1 MDRRSFHKAVGL
13 SILGVGA
20 IGPARAWT
28 APDGGREAVRRRA
41 GEDHKDWARKHFR
54 GMENLFLPSF
64 TADFAQL
71 DEEGIRADVRQAAR
85 QGFFS
90 THARQSGSEEPRREP
105 AAARESSP
113 TKRAARFSSP
123 RVWVDGR
130 STNRW
135 TDSGSPS
142 EPAHR
147 RIFLSLQRAETEA
160 QVVTAARRL
169 IEATDLPIVLYGQPD
184 DEFMRFHPSGLP
196 LDAFD
201 RLASLPNVIA
211 VKFTQVMNLATAY
224 ELAARV
230 SDRLLIGPVHLEAV
244 PLLAS
249 RHHVQWSGQWTVEA
263 LQSPERPYGVE
274 FIDHIGNGRM
284 KEALE
289 KYWILHPAYQA
300 FYELQGPPLRLGG
313 HPWCHQKYLSVADG
327 RQWRSAQGSRRER
340 RAGAAARCGW
350 PPRHPRGLQDRGH
363 RHGRSPGRS
372 VHGRK
377 RRLPA
382 GDEGSGSQGH
392 PAVSDLTRHSTW

>member
-13 SILGVGA
+13 SILGAGA

-41 GEDHKDWARKHFR
+41 GEDHKAWARKHFR

-90 THARQSGSEEPRREP
+90 TLPVNLGLKSRDESRRLLEIVADEARGKILVTAGAGGRTFDEQ
-105 AAARESSP
+105 
-113 TKRAARFSSP
+113 
-123 RVWVDGR
+123 VDGLR
-130 STNRW
+130 FAERAGASQ
-135 TDSGSPS
+135 
-142 EPAHR
+142 
-147 RIFLSLQRAETEA
+147 IFMSLQRAETEA
-160 QVVTAARRL
+160 QIVTTARRL

-289 KYWILHPAYQA
+289 KYLDPASCVSGLLRA
-300 FYELQGPPLRLGG
+300 AGSASPPGRA
-313 HPWCHQKYLSVADG
+313 PVVPPEVLSVADG

-340 RAGAAARCGW
+340 RSGCRRSMRLAAAPSARSSRPW
-350 PPRHPRGLQDRGH
+350 ASARSISRTKRSWSETPPTSAGPGFGISRAPR
-363 RHGRSPGRS
+363 
-372 VHGRK
+372 
-377 RRLPA
+377 
-382 GDEGSGSQGH
+382 
-392 PAVSDLTRHSTW
+392 ST

>member
-13 SILGVGA
+13 SILGAGA
-20 IGPARAWT
+20 IGPARAWA
-28 APDGGREAVRRRA
+28 APDGGGNSVRRGA
-41 GEDHKDWARKHFR
+41 GEDHKAWARKHFR

-90 THARQSGSEEPRREP
+90 TLPVNLGLKSRDESRRLLEIVADEARGKILVTAGVGGRTFDEQ
-105 AAARESSP
+105 
-113 TKRAARFSSP
+113 
-123 RVWVDGR
+123 VDGLR
-130 STNRW
+130 FAERAGASQ
-135 TDSGSPS
+135 
-142 EPAHR
+142 
-147 RIFLSLQRAETEA
+147 IFLSLQRAETEA

-184 DEFMRFHPSGLP
+184 DEFIRFHPSGLP

-313 HPWCHQKYLSVADG
+313 HPWCHQKYY
-327 RQWRSAQGSRRER
+327 QWLTGGNGGLLRDLGESAARVPPLDAVGR
-340 RAGAAARCGW
+340 RAIREVFKTVGIGTVDLPDEAFMVGNVAY
-350 PPRHPRGLQDRGH
+350 HRGTRV
-363 RHGRSPGRS
+363 R
-372 VHGRK
+372 
-377 RRLPA
+377 
-382 GDEGSGSQGH
+382 
-392 PAVSDLTRHSTW
+392 DLKATPQYLT

>member
-13 SILGVGA
+13 SLLGVAA
-20 IGPARAWT
+20 IDPARAWT
-28 APDGGREAVRRRA
+28 APDGGRDAVRRRA
-41 GEDHKDWARKHFR
+41 GEDHKAWARKHFR
-54 GMENLFLPSF
+54 GKENLFLPSF
-64 TADFAQL
+64 TQDFAQL

-85 QGFFS
+85 HGFFS
-90 THARQSGSEEPRREP
+90 TLPVSLGLKSRDESRRLLEIVADEARGKILVTAGVSG
-105 AAARESSP
+105 
-113 TKRAARFSSP
+113 RAFDEQ
-123 RVWVDGR
+123 VDGLR
-130 STNRW
+130 FAERAGASQ
-135 TDSGSPS
+135 
-142 EPAHR
+142 
-147 RIFLSLQRAETEA
+147 IFMSLQRADTEA
-160 QVVTAARRL
+160 QIVTTARRL
-169 IEATDLPIVLYGQPD
+169 IEATDLPVVLYGQPD

-196 LDAFD
+196 LVAFD

-249 RHHVQWSGQWTVEA
+249 QHHVQWSGQWTVEA

-274 FIDHIGNGRM
+274 FIDHIGSGRM

-289 KYWILHPAYQA
+289 KVLDPASCLSGLLRA
-300 FYELQGPPLRLGG
+300 AGSTSPPGRAPVVPSEVL
-313 HPWCHQKYLSVADG
+313 PVADG

-340 RAGAAARCGW
+340 RTSATARRGW
-350 PPRHPRGLQDRGH
+350 PARHPRGVQGRGY

-392 PAVSDLTRHSTW
+392 AAIRDLTRTSN